1 MSDTTPIKHRS
12 QLTLQFIVTH
22 DIEFVTV
29 DRQTTYLVD
38 RGRQQLRNVDD
49 DADVL
54 QLEQRQVA
62 GAGRGELEVLERYV
76 ATDDPE
82 RSVILDSSP
91 DFLASL
97 KSR

>member
-1 MSDTTPIKHRS
+1 MSDTTSTSKCYFIH
-12 QLTLQFIVTH
+12 QFIVTH
-22 DIEFVTV
+22 EIEFATI
-29 DRQTTYLVD
+29 DGRTYLVD
-38 RGRQQLRNVDD
+38 RGREELRNVDD
-49 DADVL
+49 AADVL
-54 QLEQRQVA
+54 HLQQRQVA

-82 RSVILDSSP
+82 RSVVLDSSP